1 MKNYNRF
8 PSITPRRASV
18 HGVDGIFAWTIF
30 IFLLLGFALFCWMGS
45 FYIFGH
51 PEKSANY
58 HLLMRLH
65 KLEEPQRF
73 ELTGAPRGEFLK
85 PKQLLE
91 RFGPLGHRETRRL
104 NDNLLSNF
112 LRNYHQ
118 THDLTPYVTG
128 TYRVL
133 AAFPLTKKSF
143 FYPGVCALLQSVDQQ
158 EILLEQVF
166 PATNSKLISKLD
178 HASEVK
184 GISDAQTTG
193 IHEILTGTNAETP
206 QPFSTAVDF
215 QKNPQELILLEQ
227 ALTPG
232 QEIKFEKTLDLSA
245 ILHVEKL
252 PDGHLKFTTISLLYG
267 SYGPTSSGPVLFSLA
282 PPAHLNVEGGLPL
295 LSPKDLI
302 SAKTQY
308 EDYRT
313 KMGFSNQEGIQQA
326 AQPDSA
332 FVLQIISN
340 KLATPAKKSFPKN
353 IPRAERALPVA
364 TSPSKKA
371 LPVTA
376 PKVARA
382 LPLNTPAVLPA
393 TPVATPLPVVTP
405 VKPVAKALPTTTPPP
420 TAMPLPPTTTAP
432 LEAEAAPALAAANQ
446 SSLPPPT
453 SFAPA
458 PGTPMAITERGPL
471 PDSNNPLWPTYE
483 PGKMPRGRFVAASK
497 LRDLAEQGLAGERLY
512 LQGDFAV
519 TASGQD
525 RSVLRYQ
532 SNNSSLTPE
541 GITKMRIIVAFPA
554 GIVPPAEGTSVAR
567 NQDRPFMITDVKKGN
582 DGTINVYVREIT
594 K

>member
-8 PSITPRRASV
+8 PSATPRRASA

-30 IFLLLGFALFCWMGS
+30 IFLLMGFALFCWIGS
-45 FYIFGH
+45 FYVFGH
-51 PEKSANY
+51 PEKSVNY

-65 KLEEPQRF
+65 KLDEPQRF
-73 ELTGAPRGEFLK
+73 ELTEAPRGEFLK

-91 RFGPLGHRETRRL
+91 RFGPLGQRETRRL
-104 NDNLLSNF
+104 NDRLLSNF

-118 THDLTPYVTG
+118 THDLTPYVTE

-133 AAFPLTKKSF
+133 AAFPLTKKNF
-143 FYPGVCALLQSVDQQ
+143 FYPGMCALLQSVDQP

-166 PATNSKLISKLD
+166 PAVNSKLISKID
-178 HASEVK
+178 RASEVK
-184 GISDAQTTG
+184 GISDAQTRS
-193 IHEILTGTNAETP
+193 IHEILTGTNSGAA
-206 QPFSTAVDF
+206 QPVAPAVEFEKMSNDL
-215 QKNPQELILLEQ
+215 NPLEQ

-232 QEIKFEKTLDLSA
+232 QEIKFEKPLDLSA

-252 PDGHLKFTTISLLYG
+252 PDGHLKLTTISLLYG

-282 PPAHLNVEGGLPL
+282 PPAHLNIEGGLPL
-295 LSPKDLI
+295 LPPKDLI
-302 SAKTQY
+302 SAETQHA
-308 EDYRT
+308 DYRT
-313 KMGFSNQEGIQQA
+313 KMGFSRQEGTQQTV
-326 AQPDSA
+326 QPNSA
-332 FVLQIISN
+332 FILQIISN
-340 KLATPAKKSFPKN
+340 KLAASAKKSFLKN
-353 IPRAERALPVA
+353 ISRAA
-364 TSPSKKA
+364 KA
-371 LPVTA
+371 VPVTA

-393 TPVATPLPVVTP
+393 TPVALPVAPAKQVAPLPTATPLSS
-405 VKPVAKALPTTTPPP
+405 TT
-420 TAMPLPPTTTAP
+420 P

-471 PDSNNPLWPTYE
+471 PDSNNPLWPTYD
-483 PGKMPRGRFVAASK
+483 PGKMPRGRFVAAPQ

-532 SNNSSLTPE
+532 SNNSSLTPD
-541 GITKMRIIVAFPA
+541 GITKMRIIVAYPA
-554 GIVPPAEGTSVAR
+554 GAVPPAEGTSVAR
-567 NQDRPFMITDVKKGN
+567 NQDHPFMITDVKKGN
-582 DGTINVYVREIT
+582 DGTVNVYVREIL